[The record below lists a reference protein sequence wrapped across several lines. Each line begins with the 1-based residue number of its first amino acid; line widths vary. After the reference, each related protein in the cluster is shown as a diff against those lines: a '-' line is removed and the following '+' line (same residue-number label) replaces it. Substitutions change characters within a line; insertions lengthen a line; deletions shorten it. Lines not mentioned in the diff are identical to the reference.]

1 MSLEPSCPIV
11 PPANRA
17 SRDYGL
23 ILGEATETELGAGE
37 LSDVVCK
44 HLNFNNDV
52 FNATGLLINAQNMEV
67 GTFYTLRFDN
77 DAQGCAHPD
86 NPCGDECCHRNHIF
100 HRAGRASIFSLTT
113 TRAWDYAIHAWDTV
127 NVHGWDS
134 EDPLLYTGRAVEFCC
149 PVSINGLLHRGE
161 YRPRALLW
169 AAGPSLTVS
178 DAVLSEA
185 RRRRQGTPGLCWVN
199 AAFSWRDGSP
209 LVRPCGG
216 Q

>member
-1 MSLEPSCPIV
+1 M